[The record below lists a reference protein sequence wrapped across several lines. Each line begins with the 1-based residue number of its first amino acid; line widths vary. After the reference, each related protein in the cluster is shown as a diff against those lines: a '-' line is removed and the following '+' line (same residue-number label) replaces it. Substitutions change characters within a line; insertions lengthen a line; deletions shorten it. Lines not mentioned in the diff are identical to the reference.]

1 MNTDLK
7 KILRDALQYEFEHR
21 FHNWLRLSTNCL
33 IHVNNPKIKNS
44 FDLRQALINCDDFE
58 IEQEQTYIAYKI
70 KENITSAYMKLE
82 DYKGCAPIIEG
93 TRSIIPNYVINL
105 ASPTKITAN
114 AGEIV
119 IILGKFIDE
128 YRLQAVCD
136 VNFWEKEKCKP
147 VKSREYVDGKEITKE
162 KAMDLGFKYIKVD
175 V

>member
-7 KILRDALQYEFEHR
+7 KILRDALQYEFENR
-21 FHNWLRLSTNCL
+21 FHNWIRLSTNCL
-33 IHVNNPKIKNS
+33 MHINNPKIKNS
-44 FDLRQALINCDDFE
+44 FDLRQALASCDDFE

-82 DYKGCAPIIEG
+82 EYKGVTPVIEG
-93 TRSIIPNYVINL
+93 TRSVLPNYEIIL
-105 ASPTKITAN
+105 ASRNKITTN

-128 YRLQAVCD
+128 YRLQAICD
-136 VNFWEKEKCKP
+136 VNSWEKEKCKP

-162 KAMDLGFKYIKVD
+162 KAMELGFKYIKVGD
-175 V
+175 